1 METPARTNVVL
12 ACFTTAQARLKLY
25 EVLEKLDRR
34 VLYFDT
40 DSVVYVTDEGEWE
53 PPLGDY
59 LGQLT
64 DELKEEDGPF
74 IETFVSAGPK
84 NYAYKTALV
93 GKVCCKVRGFTL
105 NFRTSQ
111 KINMESMLDVVKHN
125 QNKVIPVKNPHKIV
139 RDRVSKQ
146 ILSKPYVKKYALV
159 YNKRVVK
166 DDYSTLPYGF

>member
-40 DSVVYVTDEGEWE
+40 DSVVYVTDEGEWNLLWE
-53 PPLGDY
+53 ITWGNSR
-59 LGQLT
+59 T
-64 DELKEEDGPF
+64 AEEEDGPF
-74 IETFVSAGPK
+74 IGNVCLGRTEELCVQDCRG
-84 NYAYKTALV
+84 
-93 GKVCCKVRGFTL
+93 GKSLLQVRGFTL
-105 NFRTSQ
+105 NFRTGQ

-125 QNKVIPVKNPHKIV
+125 QNKVIPVTNPHKIV